1 MNYYQIGKIVNTHG
15 IKGEVRVQVTTD
27 FPEKRFA
34 PHEKVYAF
42 KDGKMVKELTIK
54 THRKHKNFDLLSFEG
69 LPDIN
74 LVESLKGDD
83 LKISEEQQDQ
93 LENGEYYYHQIVGL
107 KVFDLD
113 NNEIGV
119 IKEILQ
125 PGAND
130 VWVVERQEK
139 SDLLLPAI
147 QDVIKDIQVEN
158 GKVIIDMLEGLDD

>member
-15 IKGEVRVQVTTD
+15 IKGEVRVQATTD

-69 LPDIN
+69 FPDIN

>member
-93 LENGEYYYHQIVGL
+93 LENEEYYYHQIVGL